1 MNQQRIKT
9 KNINLINTRIK
20 SKQKLNMELI
30 QFHREQKT
38 HTTNQQRIKYKENM
52 K

>member
-1 MNQQRIKT
+1 MKWIK
-9 KNINLINTRIK
+9 TRIK
-20 SKQKLNMELI
+20 SKQKQNMELI
-30 QFHREQKT
+30 QSHQEQKT